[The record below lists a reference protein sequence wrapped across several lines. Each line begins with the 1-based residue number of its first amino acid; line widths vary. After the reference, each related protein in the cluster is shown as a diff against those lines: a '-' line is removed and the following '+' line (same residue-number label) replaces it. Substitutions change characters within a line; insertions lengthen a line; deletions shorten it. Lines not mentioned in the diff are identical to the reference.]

1 LPSPAR
7 TLGPAAP
14 AIKGADRTCAAERA
28 ATTVRIA
35 PAPAAHAMTDVA
47 ETTPPFLDLA
57 DPAFAI
63 DSEQV
68 QRLRARSWYART
80 NYGLAVLRYDEVN
93 RLLKDRRL
101 RQGSGIWPA
110 LNGVTSGPFAD
121 WWGKTLLNLEGDDHR
136 RLRRLLNPAFA
147 PGVIAPM
154 VPRFRELAVELID
167 GFAAQG
173 RCELMRDFAEPY
185 ATRVMAIMLG
195 IAEAEWRTLADW
207 SADLGLGL
215 AVTVAQDLPRVEA
228 ALEGL
233 YGYADA
239 LIAERERAPADDF
252 VTRLVQAH
260 FDDDR
265 LSHDELRVSIV
276 LLIFGGIDTTRN
288 QLGLAVQTFV
298 EHPEQWALLGARPE
312 LAGAAVEEVMRVNP
326 TITWVTREALEDLS
340 FNGLAIPRGTTIHLL
355 SQAAGTDPRAVP
367 APAFD
372 ITAERPR
379 HFGFGGGAH
388 HCIGHFIARSDMAE
402 ALPLLAARLRA
413 PRIDGAARW
422 LPRSGNTGPIELP
435 LAFDPA

>member
-1 LPSPAR
+1 
-7 TLGPAAP
+7 
-14 AIKGADRTCAAERA
+14 
-28 ATTVRIA
+28 
-35 PAPAAHAMTDVA
+35 M
-47 ETTPPFLDLA
+47 
-57 DPAFAI
+57 
-63 DSEQV
+63 
-68 QRLRARSWYART
+68 
-80 NYGLAVLRYDEVN
+80 
-93 RLLKDRRL
+93 
-101 RQGSGIWPA
+101 
-110 LNGVTSGPFAD
+110 
-121 WWGKTLLNLEGDDHR
+121 
-136 RLRRLLNPAFA
+136 

-154 VPRFRELAVELID
+154 VPRFRALAGELID
-167 GFAAQG
+167 AFADRG
-173 RCELMRDFAEPY
+173 RCEYMGEFAEPY
-185 ATRVMAIMLG
+185 ATRVIAIMLG
-195 IAEAEWRTLADW
+195 IPEAEWRTLADW

-215 AVTVAQDLPRVEA
+215 AVTVARDLPRVEA

-239 LIAERERAPADDF
+239 LIAARERAPGDDF
-252 VTRLVQAH
+252 VTRLVSAH
-260 FDDDR
+260 LDDDR

-288 QLGLAVQTFV
+288 QLGLALQTFV
-298 EHPEQWALLGARPE
+298 EHPDQWALLARRPE

-340 FNGLAIPRGTTIHLL
+340 FNGLEIARGTTIHLL
-355 SQAAGTDPRAVP
+355 SQAAGTDPRAIP

-413 PRIDGAARW
+413 PRIDGEARW